1 VLRKYSRLDAV
12 EKEHYAAQ
20 DSRERASYKLRYSAP
35 IDGGWKH
42 MSSEDELERL
52 KAKKLAE
59 LQERLAEEEER
70 EKRELERQAAMRAI
84 LTPEARQ
91 RLANLRLIKPELVAQ
106 LEEQLIQLANSGRI
120 RLPIT
125 DDDLKTIL
133 SRLTSKRSIRIRRA

>member
-1 VLRKYSRLDAV
+1 
-12 EKEHYAAQ
+12 
-20 DSRERASYKLRYSAP
+20 
-35 IDGGWKH
+35 

>member
-1 VLRKYSRLDAV
+1 
-12 EKEHYAAQ
+12 
-20 DSRERASYKLRYSAP
+20 
-35 IDGGWKH
+35 

-70 EKRELERQAAMRAI
+70 KRRELERQAAMRAI

-91 RLANLRLIKPELVAQ
+91 RLANLRLIRPELVAQ

-125 DDDLKTIL
+125 DDDLKAIL
-133 SRLTSKRSIRIRRA
+133 SRLTSRRSIRIRRI